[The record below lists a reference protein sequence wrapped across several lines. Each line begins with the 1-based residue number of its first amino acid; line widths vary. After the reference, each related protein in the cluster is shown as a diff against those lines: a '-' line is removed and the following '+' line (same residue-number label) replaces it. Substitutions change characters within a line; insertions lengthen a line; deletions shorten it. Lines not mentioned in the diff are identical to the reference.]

1 MTTRTLRR
9 RVIIR
14 EYDFEKVKNQA
25 IGVNYYFNVGNSL
38 YDRAE
43 FIPLNQDTLEKLK
56 LTELLKGKTG
66 PLTEVRT
73 NMKNPA
79 LLLYNLKDYLYD
91 QKYFEWNVDLDDEGY
106 ICVQARKNTP
116 RTRIGWAIFEKE
128 IVCRI

>member
-73 NMKNPA
+73 DMKNPA

-91 QKYFEWNVDLDDEGY
+91 QKYFEWNVDLDDDGY